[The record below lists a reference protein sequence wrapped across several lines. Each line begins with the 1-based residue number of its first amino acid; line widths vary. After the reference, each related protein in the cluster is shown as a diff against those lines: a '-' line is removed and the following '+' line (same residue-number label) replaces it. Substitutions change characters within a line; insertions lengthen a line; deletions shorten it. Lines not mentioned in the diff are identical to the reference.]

1 MKIKVARYKYVQ
13 FGTESVNEVK
23 DWIENGSDY
32 VRISEIVEV
41 DFQSLAHD
49 VVVAQEVASLEKS
62 IAEIEAKAY
71 DATAN
76 IKARIQELLALP
88 ESV

>member
-1 MKIKVARYKYVQ
+1 MRKVAIYKDVQ
-13 FGTESVNEVK
+13 YGSELVREVSE
-23 DWIENGSDY
+23 WIEESSKY
-32 VRISEIVEV
+32 IRTSEIVEI
-41 DFQSLAHD
+41 DPPPISRD
-49 VVVAQEVASLEKS
+49 VVVAQEVAALEQA